1 MKFITIDS
9 KNQTRI
15 ANQYNVDAEDVAELL
30 PLGYILL
37 ADFSEEMQPYEGVVT
52 KAHFATL
59 YNVGAELKNGYFEA
73 LPKG

>member
-1 MKFITIDS
+1 MKFIIIDT

-15 ANQYNVDAEDVAELL
+15 ANQYNIDVDDIAELL

-37 ADFSEEMQPYEGVVT
+37 SDFNGEMQPYEGVIT